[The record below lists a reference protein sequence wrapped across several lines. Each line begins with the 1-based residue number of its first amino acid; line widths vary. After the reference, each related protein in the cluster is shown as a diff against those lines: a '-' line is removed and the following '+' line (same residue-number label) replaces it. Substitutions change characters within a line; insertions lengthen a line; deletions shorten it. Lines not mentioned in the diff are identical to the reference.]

1 VVAATGGPTFFCR
14 RWDQVGGRLAALT
27 NTVALARS
35 FGWDFRFI
43 WPKGRDAV
51 IGDPVPLLS
60 PSFRRQF
67 EITQEDLQG
76 HAVVPEGEILD
87 RDRTGVRDYLTDMDE
102 QVFVEIND
110 PFAILRPR
118 NDDEAVAARRFID
131 AFHSIGWSDEARRL
145 IEFASSWN
153 ADEVISTLH
162 VRGGDI
168 VSGPWR
174 HNMYYGKYMP
184 LPFVTY
190 AVHELS
196 RRAGQ
201 LLVMSDNAS
210 LLEWLRRDSDSVLT
224 AAAIVPGYDR
234 LPPMLQA
241 FMDILLMSRCDAVYG
256 PSDSAFSGLAAHVGG
271 RRVMPVD
278 RLVPLEEQRT
288 VLHSGIRRNETVVAE
303 SPFLRPFV
311 ARDIVWYVDV
321 YGDGLPLHEQLQL
334 TRRAVALDDDAICV
348 TARLAHVAALTGDL
362 EEAATA
368 TAALMR
374 MRQVLEGDPD
384 ALVESVAT
392 QVAAEAVELVLG
404 AGRYG
409 LDALRHGSTPEERR
423 ATLTSALEGFGASIE
438 LVLDTESS
446 EIDNAA
452 VADNLRDL
460 VSVVEWLAQADDVV
474 LDALESRRHTWNGT
488 DVDME
493 RFREAT
499 LSAELDDTT
508 TVFPGVLR
516 NFDRAVIHLSQA
528 IGTLMTPVGEARTA
542 SMRGSISDVVTG
554 KAGVQWLR
562 GWVTENSEREGRLL
576 GGLALVTSADFTGGA
591 ATTFTLPDFDEI
603 VGPTFGET
611 VGFRMPV
618 PRDMPSPMEHA
629 DVVRVLGVAR
639 DGRTSELRPD

>member
-1 VVAATGGPTFFCR
+1 VVGATEGPIFFCR
-14 RWDQVGGRLAALT
+14 RWDQLGGRLAALT
-27 NTVALARS
+27 NTIALARS
-35 FGWDFRFI
+35 FGWDFRFV
-43 WPKGRDAV
+43 WPEGRDAV
-51 IGDPVPLLS
+51 IGDPTPLLS
-60 PSFRRQF
+60 PSFRKQF
-67 EITQEDLQG
+67 EFTQADLCG
-76 HAVVPEGEILD
+76 HAVLPEGEILD
-87 RDRTGVRDYLTDMDE
+87 RDRAGVRDLLTDMDE
-102 QVFVEIND
+102 QVFVEVND

-118 NDDEAVAARRFID
+118 DDDEADAAIEFMD
-131 AFHSIGWSDEARRL
+131 AFRSIGWSDDAQRL
-145 IEFASSWN
+145 VEFASSWN
-153 ADEVISTLH
+153 ADELISTLH

-174 HNMYYGKYMP
+174 HNMYYGKYTP

-190 AVHELS
+190 AVQELS

-210 LLEWLRRDSDSVLT
+210 LLEWLRRHSDSVLT
-224 AAAIVPGYDR
+224 AADIVPGYDR
-234 LPPMLQA
+234 LPPMLLA
-241 FMDILLMSRCDAVYG
+241 FMDILLMSRCAAVYG

-278 RLVPLEEQRT
+278 RLVPAEEQRS
-288 VLHSGIRRNETVVAE
+288 VLYSGIRRNETDLAE

-321 YGDGLPLHEQLQL
+321 YGDGVPLPEQLQL
-334 TRRAVALDDDAICV
+334 ARRAVELDSDSICV
-348 TARLAHVAALTGDL
+348 TARLAHAAALTGDGL
-362 EEAATA
+362 EAATA
-368 TAALMR
+368 VAALMR

-392 QVAAEAVELVLG
+392 ELAVESFELVLG
-404 AGRYG
+404 ATHSG
-409 LDALRHGSTPEERR
+409 LDAGRRPTPEERR
-423 ATLTSALEGFGASIE
+423 ATLTSALEGFRACIE

-474 LDALESRRHTWNGT
+474 LDDLESRRLSWNGA

-499 LSAELDDTT
+499 LSADLHGTT
-508 TVFPGVLR
+508 AVFPGVLR

-528 IGTLMTPVGEARTA
+528 IGTLMTAMGEDGTA
-542 SMRGSISDVVTG
+542 SMRGSISDVFTG

-562 GWVTENSEREGRLL
+562 GWVTENVEREGRLL
-576 GGLALVTSADFTGGA
+576 GGLALVTWADFTGGA

-618 PRDMPSPMEHA
+618 LRDLPSPMEHA
-629 DVVRVLGVAR
+629 DVVRVFGVAR